1 MIMGTDT
8 LTKFELIL
16 ETGECLCTALGTYM
30 RAFPDSV
37 NWGEKTRPE
46 CRWHHLR
53 GWDPCQHKGGKGR
66 KPAKSS
72 ASPPFF
78 SWLLCHLCHA
88 GQLDSQKQS
97 TKRAPRNL
105 FCPVVI
111 ASAHWVALAIPHND
125 QQKLSY
131 RQLGYKGLDILSMAP
146 VLQLLSPNRDSL
158 RP

>member
-1 MIMGTDT
+1 MMALMIMGTDT

-46 CRWHHLR
+46 CRWHYLR

-72 ASPPFF
+72 ASPPFS

-97 TKRAPRNL
+97 TKRAPVICSVRWWLLVLTEEFHALLCSKQFLTMTSRNY
-105 FCPVVI
+105 PTDN
-111 ASAHWVALAIPHND
+111 WD
-125 QQKLSY
+125 TK
-131 RQLGYKGLDILSMAP
+131 D
-146 VLQLLSPNRDSL
+146 
-158 RP
+158 